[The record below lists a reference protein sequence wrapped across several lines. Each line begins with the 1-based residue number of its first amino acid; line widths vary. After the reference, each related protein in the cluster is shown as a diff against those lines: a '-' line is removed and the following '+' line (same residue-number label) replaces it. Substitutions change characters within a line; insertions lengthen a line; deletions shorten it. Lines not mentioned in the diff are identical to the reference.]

1 MVDLDKSLENI
12 YFGVTI
18 SLEVWRE
25 LNFWIEREG
34 MTKVR
39 ADSRIRKWGLCRG
52 CGAEIPIEEEQG
64 SMWPKGT
71 VVCIF

>member
-18 SLEVWRE
+18 SLEVWRD

-34 MTKVR
+34 MAKVR
-39 ADSRIRKWGLCRG
+39 ADSRIRKGGLCSG
-52 CGAEIPIEEEQG
+52 CGAEIPTEEEQG

>member
-1 MVDLDKSLENI
+1 MVNLDKSLENI

-18 SLEVWRE
+18 SLEVWRD

-39 ADSRIRKWGLCRG
+39 ADSRIRKGGLMQWMWGRDTNRG
-52 CGAEIPIEEEQG
+52 GIGQHVA
-64 SMWPKGT
+64 
-71 VVCIF
+71 